1 MSRAK
6 QRQNYRIKKEMAELL
21 REQLADL
28 ESDFFPPED
37 EPFLPI
43 DSLEDI
49 TLHESFYIQR
59 VMAQIDKL
67 RDFPKSARGIDHGKP
82 FLIKAA
88 DRNRLEMDYGA
99 PAYPLEGLQ
108 RFFNLNNSRRYPRLE
123 PTGNE
128 HYRIWSTYKDEAH
141 KIMSGLRRRGFG
153 YWDLGIPD
161 ISKDYAKYIHF
172 SSQGVTG
179 CFNKLLDDN
188 IECYQRM
195 QRMLGDHHPY
205 KGAAMLVPVPTYG
218 LFLDQM
224 RDKANNA
231 GIYVVTIARHE
242 NGAVNFRDLQD
253 KMEILQA
260 AKIKPLMYYDNTPNN
275 PTGYLR
281 TKEETLQI
289 ANFFH
294 KISCDMWEDY
304 GGRLVDVH
312 GNGLSDRQHERLSEQ
327 ANVLIVDDMAYA
339 GLEFSERDKS
349 FSFGQELCDSVTMF
363 SLSKIGAPGLRAGMM
378 IGNSC
383 ATESTINRINIEQV
397 YTEFCATGFVVDSL
411 CAVFEKREGRDGF
424 LKDHR
429 RNLRETHRFHA
440 SLMECFFNG
449 IDHVKSLNG
458 AQKKD
463 IVESYAAFKGIEVE
477 QAQAVLKKGLPLFTL
492 DKRPPSGFFYMLD
505 CSNLRGRSIFVKSDE
520 KSSPENITI
529 NKSAHVNK
537 VFEAFGVDI
546 VPAYRMGHSETV
558 LKVRISL
565 SLEREDLFRFFDKM
579 QDMQGFFLKQNPE
592 YQLDL
597 LRPVQA
603 KLAFQ

>member
-28 ESDFFPPED
+28 EADFFPPED

-43 DSLEDI
+43 ESLED
-49 TLHESFYIQR
+49 LAHHEHFYIQR
-59 VMAQIDKL
+59 VMAQIDKI

-82 FLIKAA
+82 FLIKEA

-108 RFFNLNNSRRYPRLE
+108 QFFNLNNSRRYPRLE

-128 HYRIWSTYKDEAH
+128 HYRVWSTYKDEAH

-153 YWDLGIPD
+153 YWDMGIPD
-161 ISKDYAKYIHF
+161 ISKDYPRYIHF

-195 QRMLGDHHPY
+195 KHRLGKDHPY
-205 KGAAMLVPVPTYG
+205 TGAAMLVPVPTYG

-224 RDKANNA
+224 RDKANKA

-281 TKEETLQI
+281 TKEETLQVSK
-289 ANFFH
+289 FFH
-294 KISCDMWEDY
+294 PISCAMWEDY
-304 GGRLVDVH
+304 GGRLAQIY
-312 GNGLSDRQHERLSEQ
+312 GNSMGDREHERLSQQ
-327 ANVLIVDDMAYA
+327 ANILIVDDMAYS
-339 GLEFSERDKS
+339 GLEFSERDRS

-383 ATESTINRINIEQV
+383 ATEDTITRINLEQL
-397 YTEFCATGFVVDSL
+397 YTEFCATGFAVDSL
-411 CAVFEKREGRDGF
+411 CAVFEKADGRGGF

-440 SLMECFFNG
+440 SLIECFFNG
-449 IDHVKSLNG
+449 IDHVKSLNA

-463 IVESYAAFKGIEVE
+463 IVESYAAFKGIEIE

-505 CSNLRGRSIFVKSDE
+505 CSNLRNRSIFVKSDE
-520 KSSPENITI
+520 KSSPQNIVI
-529 NKSAHVNK
+529 AKSSHVNTA
-537 VFEAFGVDI
+537 FEAFGVDI
-546 VPAYRMGHSETV
+546 VPAHRMGHRGDV